1 MAYCEE
7 CGAYVAEGLKKCP
20 ACGKRVGGKKKD
32 QEDAW
37 DIYKDNGYKG
47 GAAAYKKQR
56 EDEWAQQTYSGST
69 QTSKTCTRVEQR
81 TERGQRERENAT
93 SNYSYDYKGT
103 AVPAISTETRI
114 LAACSY
120 MSWLFLL
127 PLLLKKD
134 DDFVR
139 FHLNQGLALF
149 IAGCLKWFIGGLAGV
164 LWLAI
169 FVLCI
174 IGIVGALNGK
184 EKRLPFVGDVK
195 LIK

>member
-7 CGAYVAEGLKKCP
+7 CGAYVAEGMKKCP

-32 QEDAW
+32 QGDAW

-47 GAAAYKKQR
+47 GAAAYKRQR
-56 EDEWAQQTYSGST
+56 EDEWAQQMYSGST
-69 QTSKTCTRVEQR
+69 QTSKNYTRVEQR
-81 TERGQRERENAT
+81 TERESE
-93 SNYSYDYKGT
+93 
-103 AVPAISTETRI
+103 ISTETRI

-149 IAGCLKWFIGGLAGV
+149 IAGCLKWFIGGLAV
-164 LWLAI
+164 LLWIAI
-169 FVLCI
+169 FVLCM
-174 IGIVGALNGK
+174 IGIVGALSGK
-184 EKRLPFVGDVK
+184 EKRLPFIGDVK